1 MMVKNILLKVLGFLI
16 QPRNN
21 KDQVEVMYPLKVEM
35 VKQLLK
41 RQKQLKRIVEYDK
54 ELVGEEE
61 LEVPIGKHR

>member
-16 QPRNN
+16 QLRNN
-21 KDQVEVMYPLKVEM
+21 QDQGEVMYPLKVEM

-54 ELVGEEE
+54 ELIGEEE